1 MTSAFHSDF
10 GIPSSFGDSDSL
22 FVFRQTSHARMPTAA
37 PPKCAADETELIPAL
52 CSRVAIIWNNNQ
64 RTKTNQ
70 AGQSNPVKPDE
81 TPAHQ
86 KSESHPR
93 KIQCVKRNDAGNAA
107 AGADARCLR
116 TRIKNDMRQVTDE
129 CCQCNERQITQWS
142 QKVFHCMAKRQQE
155 IHGPGQM
162 NDACVKEER
171 RDERQSTESRRL
183 RWN

>member
-1 MTSAFHSDF
+1 
-10 GIPSSFGDSDSL
+10 
-22 FVFRQTSHARMPTAA
+22 
-37 PPKCAADETELIPAL
+37 KCAADETELIPAL
-52 CSRVAIIWNNNQ
+52 LKSANYLEQQPENENEPG
-64 RTKTNQ
+64 
-70 AGQSNPVKPDE
+70 GQSNPVKPHE
-81 TPAHQ
+81 TLAHQ
-86 KSESHPR
+86 KCESHPR

-155 IHGPGQM
+155 IHVPGQM

-171 RDERQSTESRRL
+171 CDERESTEACRL
-183 RWN
+183 NWNQSETLNNVAQI